1 LRGLPHRRPG
11 TEQARLDMKPS
22 SDQAAADLFTFEGA
36 PPAAPEPSSLP
47 ECVTTPGTIS
57 EFRPRPMPSLLLAC
71 PSSDG
76 ARQRYRKPL
85 WRTFK
90 AGPS

>member
-1 LRGLPHRRPG
+1 MRGLPHRRPG

-22 SDQAAADLFTFEGA
+22 SDQAAADLFV
-36 PPAAPEPSSLP
+36 P

-57 EFRPRPMPSLLLAC
+57 EFHPRPMPSLLLAC

-76 ARQRYRKPL
+76 AQQRYRKPL

-90 AGPS
+90 AEAS

>member
-1 LRGLPHRRPG
+1 LG
-11 TEQARLDMKPS
+11 MKPA
-22 SDQAAADLFTFEGA
+22 SDQAVAV
-36 PPAAPEPSSLP
+36 PPALD
-47 ECVTTPGTIS
+47 CVTTPGTMS
-57 EFRPRPMPSLLLAC
+57 GFHPRPMPSLLLAC

-76 ARQRYRKPL
+76 AQQRYRKPL